1 MFKNTTKF
9 FEKVAS
15 GYLGQIDTENY
26 IKKITN
32 DFELKKLKVLKKDI
46 QLFIDVYRAELQD
59 KISNEMIEEKIK
71 EYKIKEMELPINYFD
86 AVIHKD
92 TGEVLFEAGK
102 EIDLEK
108 LFFPFELYSI
118 NQVNFY
124 IDNLIKENENPKVIE
139 PIKLNKNLLFN
150 GKPLNLLERY
160 QIANKVLDIENKI
173 NTLNIT
179 KDKKNELLSYILDCN
194 IDNAKKLLNGN
205 YDAKPRNLKSYF
217 KDLDLTE

>member
-1 MFKNTTKF
+1 MPKNTTKF
-9 FEKVAS
+9 FEQIAS
-15 GYLGQIDTENY
+15 KYLTKIDIENY

-32 DFELKKLKVLKKDI
+32 NHDLTKLQILKCDF
-46 QLFIDVYRAELQD
+46 QLFIDLYRGELED
-59 KISNEMIEEKIK
+59 EISSEMIEEKIK
-71 EYKIKEMELPINYFD
+71 HYENLNIEIPIKYYD
-86 AVIHKD
+86 AVFDKD
-92 TGEVLFEAGK
+92 TGEMLFESGK

-108 LFFPFELYSI
+108 IFFPFEMFSL

-124 IDNLIKENENPKVIE
+124 IDNLIKEHENPTVIE
-139 PIKLNKNLLFN
+139 PIKSNKNLLFD